1 MLISKKIIVTKLNYS
16 RLTCLNLVRKGV
28 YTIMKKLQLFLM
40 ATILGGLLLA
50 GCSKG
55 TSEPELVEPKV
66 TANEMIE
73 EMLAEVEQP
82 MLMELP
88 ADQVLAIYNIDPE
101 KLEDYAIRIPMM
113 NIKTNEIAILKV
125 KDTADIPEVE
135 EAVKQRAEN
144 VKKTFE
150 TYLPDQYE
158 NAKNYQLITKGNYVL
173 FVISEDADKLIKVYD
188 RFFTQQ

>member
-1 MLISKKIIVTKLNYS
+1 
-16 RLTCLNLVRKGV
+16 
-28 YTIMKKLQLFLM
+28 MKKLQLFLM
-40 ATILGGLLLA
+40 ATIIGGLLLA
-50 GCSKG
+50 GCSNG
-55 TSEPELVEPKV
+55 TSEPEPVEPEV
-66 TANEMIE
+66 TANEMVE

-88 ADQVLAIYNIDPE
+88 ADQVLAIYNIDPQ
-101 KLEDYAIRIPMM
+101 KLEDYAIRIPIM
-113 NIKTNEIAILKV
+113 NVKTNEIAILKV
-125 KDTADIPEVE
+125 KNTADIPEVE

-158 NAKNYQLITKGNYVL
+158 NAKNYQLITRGNYVL